1 MKKELFYSLVGVMK
15 FLGLIGLI
23 GLYLGIT
30 MMPHEELEFRRA
42 TLTNPSV
49 ITAAIHAMFEVE
61 GKIPSSLSELCSGPY
76 MAIRCEDLKNPYTG
90 KPIAESLDTPG
101 DVHFIRSDDTLK
113 YLYHNVDFRTGK
125 VRSMAF
131 DFKII
136 LEGKRKYREE
146 QIKQGIIDAG
156 MRVARMDDRHKS
168 AYAVGRYLKGVIA
181 IFEATPPLFTLPRT
195 FQEIL
200 DKSRIREVGKMNYAR
215 DVEHLRNE
223 FTKGYARFTETP
235 SPGDFYF
242 GPWKENPSKYLYL
255 ATYGE
260 GGKVIFDA
268 LYDLTEEIQKPDLP
282 KGFPK

>member
-1 MKKELFYSLVGVMK
+1 MMK
-15 FLGLIGLI
+15 FLGLLGLM
-23 GLYLGIT
+23 GVYLGIT
-30 MMPHEELEFRRA
+30 MTPEEEIDFRRA
-42 TLTNPSV
+42 SLTNTTV

-61 GKIPSSLSELCSGPY
+61 GKIPFSLSELCSSPY
-76 MAIRCEDLKNPYTG
+76 VAIRCEDLKNPYTG
-90 KPIAESLDTPG
+90 KPIAESMDTPG
-101 DVHFIRSDDTLK
+101 DVHFIPSGDTLK
-113 YLYHNVDFRTGK
+113 YLYHDMDFRTGK
-125 VRSMAF
+125 VRSMLF

-146 QIKQGIIDAG
+146 QIKQGIVDAG
-156 MRVARMDDRHKS
+156 MRVAKMDDRHKS

-181 IFEATPPLFTLPRT
+181 IFEATPPFELPRT

-223 FTKGYARFTETP
+223 FTGRYARFTETP

-255 ATYGE
+255 VTYGE
-260 GGKVIFDA
+260 GGKVIFDG
-268 LYDLTEEIQKPDLP
+268 LYDLTEEVPKPDLP